1 MSIAKYALAESAIGQ
16 SEAPV
21 VRTKT
26 PPTRQTIALADTTA
40 TPEPR

>member
-1 MSIAKYALAESAIGQ
+1 MSIAKYAVAESALSQ

-21 VRTKT
+21 VRSKT
-26 PPTRQTIALADTTA
+26 PPKRQTIALADTTA

>member
-1 MSIAKYALAESAIGQ
+1 MSIAKYALAEAAIGQ

-26 PPTRQTIALADTTA
+26 PPKRQTVALADA
-40 TPEPR
+40 DAVPEPR